1 MYAALKALYQI
12 IQDGSIFNEPD
23 INIELAVYPSTA
35 ISIHEVSL
43 ELMQSVAA
51 CSIIIPAFNNQIQCQ
66 FICAI
71 RLGLLVDDKPQ
82 SFLQIHD

>member
-1 MYAALKALYQI
+1 MYATLKAPYQI

-43 ELMQSVAA
+43 ELM
-51 CSIIIPAFNNQIQCQ
+51 
-66 FICAI
+66 
-71 RLGLLVDDKPQ
+71 
-82 SFLQIHD
+82 